1 VLPLLLPG
9 VLAAGLLVLIRTVS
23 MFELTF
29 LTAGADSQTLIVVL
43 YYALFSAGIRAP
55 QSVDAMAVIYM
66 ATTLIWVL
74 IAFRFIDPTQM
85 VGKVSTRRT

>member
-1 VLPLLLPG
+1 MLPLLLPG